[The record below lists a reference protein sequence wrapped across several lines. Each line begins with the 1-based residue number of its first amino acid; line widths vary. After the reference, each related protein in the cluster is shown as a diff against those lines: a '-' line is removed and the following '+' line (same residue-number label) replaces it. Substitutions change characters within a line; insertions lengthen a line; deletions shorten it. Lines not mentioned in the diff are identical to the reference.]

1 MSDARVA
8 TWDIYPPKIRPNMR
22 AHKSHK
28 ITPAKFL
35 YYSKSSY
42 EYMRQETLFIGMG
55 ALVGKMGKGKMDNER
70 GVA

>member
-1 MSDARVA
+1 
-8 TWDIYPPKIRPNMR
+8 MR